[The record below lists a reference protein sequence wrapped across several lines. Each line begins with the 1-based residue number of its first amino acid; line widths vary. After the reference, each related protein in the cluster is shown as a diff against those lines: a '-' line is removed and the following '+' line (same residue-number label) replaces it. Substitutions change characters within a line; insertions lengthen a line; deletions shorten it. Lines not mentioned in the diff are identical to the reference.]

1 MPKSCDQDI
10 VNVAVGSWI
19 GATLLLDLLIVS
31 IYPRRKHQKE
41 DDTHDFMLLE
51 DCYSPVGFR
60 VAILPSFTIDPN
72 NAKKGLPVVSV
83 EHEMYSAV
91 FLAIVIMGMML
102 SLAFTDW
109 TKTVESH
116 IVKMVGQFL

>member
-1 MPKSCDQDI
+1 M
-10 VNVAVGSWI
+10 NVAVGSWI
-19 GATLLLDLLIVS
+19 AATLLLDLLIVS
-31 IYPRRKHQKE
+31 THQKGNYQNE

-60 VAILPSFTIDPN
+60 VTVFPSFTIDPN
-72 NAKKGLPVVSV
+72 NAKKGLPIVPV

-91 FLAIVIMGMML
+91 LLAILIMGLML

-109 TKTVESH
+109 TRTVESH
-116 IVKMVGQFL
+116 IAAKLEEFLA